1 MMLLVDARIGPSRIH
16 GLGLI
21 AQAPIAKGTVVWRL
35 EPTFDVVIPES
46 QLAQLSL
53 AARRALAY
61 YAVFDIE
68 KRVFILS
75 SDDDRFTNHADDPNC
90 SFHGEQRASRAIAA
104 GEEITVNYRELG
116 WTQFGGM
123 PLCGAIPPP
132 PPPEGSRMSDA
143 PNDAGPFTLRPRQ
156 ESGRASPS

>member
-1 MMLLVDARIGPSRIH
+1 MLLVDARIGPSRIH

-21 AQAPIAKGTVVWRL
+21 AHAPIAKGTLVWRL

-46 QLAQLSL
+46 QLGQLSL

-61 YAVFDIE
+61 YAVFDVE

-75 SDDDRFTNHADDPNC
+75 SDDDRFTNHSEDPNC
-90 SFHGEQRASRAIAA
+90 SFSGEQRASRASRAIEA

-123 PLCGAIPPP
+123 PVSGESP

-143 PNDAGPFTLRPRQ
+143 PNCDGPRTNRSRQ
-156 ESGRASPS
+156 GTGRSGPS